1 MEGLKEIR
9 ESFKEFKDRCDKLS
23 KVLDVESKKNR
34 LAELETELSGA
45 DIWSNKEK
53 AQSLN
58 KEASSIRKL
67 VDEFKALGQ
76 KIHDGLEL
84 MDLIEA
90 EDDESM
96 LKDIKAESQRIAS
109 ILYQMEFR
117 KMLGGESDHMG
128 AVLTINAGAGGTD
141 AQDWAQMLFRM
152 YTRWIERKGFKQEVV
167 DYQQGEEAGIKS
179 ATILID
185 GDYAYGYLKAENGI
199 HRVVRISPFDSNAR
213 RHTSFAAVF
222 ASPQVD
228 DSIDIEIKEVDLK
241 IDTFRAGGAGGQHV
255 NTTDSAVR
263 ITHLPTGI
271 VVQCQNERSQHK
283 NKATAM
289 KVLKSRMYERELE
302 LRQEK
307 LDKTQATKKKIE
319 WGSQIRS
326 YVLHP
331 YQMVKDHRTNYEE
344 GNINAV
350 LDGELD
356 NFMIEYLMQTGGISN
371 DKK

>member
-1 MEGLKEIR
+1 MEGLNEIR
-9 ESFKEFKDRCDKLS
+9 ENFKEYSDRTQKLA
-23 KVLDVESKKNR
+23 VALDIDTKKQR
-34 LAELETELSGA
+34 LAVIEQELSGA
-45 DIWSNKEK
+45 DVWNNKEK
-53 AQSLN
+53 AQALN

-67 VDEFKALGQ
+67 VDEFKALSL
-76 KIHDGLEL
+76 KISDGVALV
-84 MDLIEA
+84 DLVEA
-90 EDDESM
+90 EDDETM
-96 LKDIKAESQRIAS
+96 LKDLKDDAQKIATM
-109 ILYQMEFR
+109 LYQMEFR

-152 YTRWIERKGFKQEVV
+152 YSRWIERKGFKHEVI
-167 DYQQGEEAGIKS
+167 DYQDGEEAGIKS
-179 ATILID
+179 ATLLID

-222 ASPQVD
+222 ASPQID
-228 DSIDIEIKEVDLK
+228 DSIEVDIKECDLK

-263 ITHLPTGI
+263 ITHAPTGI

-289 KVLKSRMYERELE
+289 KVLKSRIYERELE

-307 LDKTQATKKKIE
+307 VNKANSVKKKIE

-331 YQMVKDHRTNYEE
+331 YQMVKDHRTGYEE
-344 GNINAV
+344 GNISAV

-356 NFMIEYLMQTGGISN
+356 NFMIEYLMQTGGIS
-371 DKK
+371 DEK